1 MRGKINRTSVA
12 QLPLN
17 STLWSKEVPGF
28 GVRRQR
34 RTPVFILRKQG
45 RQIVLGQFPMMS
57 VDEARDAA
65 IDRLRTAKAIG
76 SGTRFRDIA
85 DLYLA
90 AGDWR
95 PKSRSTFERHL
106 LEDCRSLAERRFA
119 EIDREEIA
127 DLLREI
133 QKRGS
138 VTRNRVRA
146 TLSALWTFAI
156 AEGKAELNVVKGT
169 NRADERSR
177 DRVLSRE
184 EIAALWHG
192 LPSGRYGDIVRLLLL
207 TAQRRQEIAGLRRS
221 EIILDA
227 EPRLVLPAERTKSSR
242 AHSVPLA
249 PAAISILLPYLAGG
263 AENQMPAF
271 STATNDSAVFAG
283 FAAFSRA
290 KDELDAKLGIAPP
303 FVLHDLRRSAA
314 SWIAELG
321 FGTPWIVEAILNH
334 AKPSIAGIYN
344 KASYQREMRSALT
357 QWADFVEG
365 LAR

>member
-1 MRGKINRTSVA
+1 VRTRITETLVKN
-12 QLPLN
+12 LPLN
-17 STLWSKEVPGF
+17 SVVWDREITGLGI
-28 GVRRQR
+28 RRQR
-34 RTPVFILRKQG
+34 RDRVFVFRRKG
-45 RQIVLGQFPMMS
+45 RQMVLGEWPLLS
-57 VDEARDAA
+57 VREARDAA
-65 IDRLRTAKAIG
+65 IDRLRTARAIG

-106 LEDCRSLAERRFA
+106 LEDARPLAERRFA

-169 NRADERSR
+169 SRADERSR

-192 LPSGRYGDIVRLLLL
+192 LPATRYGDIVRLLLL
-207 TAQRRQEIAGLRRS
+207 TGQRRQEIAGLRRS

-242 AHSVPLA
+242 AHSLPLA
-249 PAAISILLPYLAGG
+249 PAAISILQPYMANGEAL
-263 AENQMPAF
+263 F
-271 STATNDSAVFAG
+271 DG

-290 KDELDAKLGIAPP
+290 KAELDAKLSIAPY
-303 FVLHDLRRSAA
+303 VLHDLRRSAA

-321 FGTPWIVEAILNH
+321 FGQPHIVEAILNH
-334 AKPSIAGIYN
+334 AKPAIAGIYN
-344 KASYQREMRSALT
+344 RAGYQREMRSALCA
-357 QWADFVEG
+357 WAEWIEA
-365 LAR
+365 L